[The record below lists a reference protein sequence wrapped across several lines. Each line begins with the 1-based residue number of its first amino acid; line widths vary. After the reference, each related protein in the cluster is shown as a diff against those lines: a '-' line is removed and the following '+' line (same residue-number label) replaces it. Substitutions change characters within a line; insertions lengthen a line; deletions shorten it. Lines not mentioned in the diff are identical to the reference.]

1 MELTA
6 LPPISLRDIA
16 APNLQ
21 SLHRTVGCH
30 VTQVIDAIM
39 RAYGGRSRPVNFE
52 QLDSENWQEAGFVW
66 EDILSNALR
75 NRALI
80 GSTEDGVTRLRPGE
94 ITLDA
99 IIGSPDGYALP
110 LEGEPWGEEY
120 KATWKSARDF
130 DLYDKR
136 YLPWLLQ
143 MKAYAKMLQVRH
155 YRLYVLHINGDYKG
169 YIPQVRGWA
178 LTFTPAELQETW
190 DSLLNRAKKEGWIA

>member
-1 MELTA
+1 MELTP

-21 SLHRTVGCH
+21 SLHRTPGCH

-39 RAYGGRSRPVNFE
+39 RAYGGRSRPADFA

-66 EDILSNALR
+66 EDILSKALSD
-75 NRALI
+75 RALI
-80 GSTEDGVTRLRPGE
+80 GDGPHGVVRLRPGE
-94 ITLDA
+94 VTRDG
-99 IIGSPDGYALP
+99 IIMSPDGMALP
-110 LEGEPWGEEY
+110 AEGEPWGEEY

-143 MKAYAKMLQVRH
+143 MKAYALGLGVQQ

-169 YIPQVRGWA
+169 YIPQVRGWH